1 MSKMYIS
8 QCFSRMTTPG
18 ILSLQN
24 PVSLLLRGGGTPHPR
39 LAVQR
44 PCFLLPGCLSL
55 FLWNVRDRERRAV
68 FSPARPAPASVASL
82 SGGGERAAGCCFLVV
97 SLAGSL
103 QLEEAEL
110 SEQDVLFQRP
120 PDAAGAWRGSGRHC
134 HCR

>member
-1 MSKMYIS
+1 
-8 QCFSRMTTPG
+8 MTLSDL
-18 ILSLQN
+18 LSLQN
-24 PVSLLLRGGGTPHPR
+24 PISLPQKVGGTPYPR

-44 PCFLLPGCLSL
+44 PCFLLWSCLSL
-55 FLWNVRDRERRAV
+55 FLWNVRDRERRTV
-68 FSPARPAPASVASL
+68 FSPAPTSAASL

-103 QLEEAEL
+103 QLEEAES